1 MRFVY
6 VELAAA
12 LGSSEDG
19 RQAAQSR
26 IRPRLGGV
34 TFRSPLSAGGSAS
47 GVIELVTVPSNW

>member
-6 VELAAA
+6 VELVEA
-12 LGSSEDG
+12 LGSGEDG

-47 GVIELVTVPSNW
+47 GVIELVTAR

>member
-12 LGSSEDG
+12 LGSGEDG
-19 RQAAQSR
+19 RLSAQSQ
-26 IRPRLGGV
+26 ILPLLGGV

-47 GVIELVTVPSNW
+47 GVIELVTVSPNW